1 MQIPSFALPRLGLWT
16 ASLDFVPL
24 ARACEL
30 AAGIEQLGY
39 GALWVPEVAGR
50 DVFVGLGA
58 LLRSTE
64 RLIGATFVGPEV
76 ADFLQAGTIAVVG
89 EVPPPTL
96 ARALTPKQSRLPRW
110 TVSRTKPIAVSDW
123 RVVLADAGGLTA
135 LRLAANRRSGETPPC
150 GSPSECVRPRLRRRD
165 ARRLV
170 RWTCVAPSVSACCQ
184 SQSKLRRMRSNVRP
198 HRPRSSRWPNSI
210 RGRIRGRASEGAC
223 P

>member
-1 MQIPSFALPRLGLWT
+1 MARERPRPRAPRVVFTDPQIAAVGLAG
-16 ASLDFVPL
+16 ASSH
-24 ARACEL
+24 
-30 AAGIEQLGY
+30 
-39 GALWVPEVAGR
+39 GR
-50 DVFVGLGA
+50 DAPGIARFVADGS
-58 LLRSTE
+58 RE